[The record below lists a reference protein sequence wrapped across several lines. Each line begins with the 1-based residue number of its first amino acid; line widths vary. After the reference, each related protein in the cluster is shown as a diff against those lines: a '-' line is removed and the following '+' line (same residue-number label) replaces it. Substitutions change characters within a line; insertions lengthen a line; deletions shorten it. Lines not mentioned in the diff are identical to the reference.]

1 MSHVVLTRVYCIFL
15 SFRKRFERATKDI
28 RKKRGNFI
36 RRFREDRTAKETGR
50 LLNNSIGRKRVIR
63 IKFETEN
70 LKEALQEPRAGSSV
84 NFSSNGNLAVRARF
98 AALIS
103 VIDVS
108 LSINE
113 GIL

>member
-36 RRFREDRTAKETGR
+36 RRFREDRTAKETR
-50 LLNNSIGRKRVIR
+50 RLNNSIGRKRVIR